1 MAIAQDGNNKIF
13 QIAFVIVEGE
23 IADAWLFFLNNLK
36 MHVTPQNGLCLISD
50 RHESI
55 KNVYSRHDSGW
66 MPENSMHVRH
76 AMLCYAPISLDP
88 PSPVVDQSSLQQPA
102 DPSTPVLEIPK
113 DPATPVLGLTTTL
126 PATPML
132 HLTDE
137 EGTQDQE
144 TQQDD

>member
-1 MAIAQDGNNKIF
+1 MRTYLSSMVVEKEILPMFTEQGQIVECVMKFHHFFFWIFRPCINGFQYYKPIAQVSGTWLYRKYKGTLLMAIAQDGNNKIF

-66 MPENSMHVRH
+66 MPENSMHV
-76 AMLCYAPISLDP
+76 LCI
-88 PSPVVDQSSLQQPA
+88 
-102 DPSTPVLEIPK
+102 
-113 DPATPVLGLTTTL
+113 
-126 PATPML
+126 
-132 HLTDE
+132 
-137 EGTQDQE
+137 
-144 TQQDD
+144 